1 VWRHIA
7 ESARGD
13 SHLADDS
20 PCQDSSRVV
29 VLGRGDDE
37 ALVACVADGAG
48 SARYSAIGSA
58 TAADSIIE
66 SATAHFERY
75 GSFAN
80 LATDDIIG
88 WCEIARTRLADNA
101 ASRRAELRELATT
114 LCAAIVSPSCS
125 YFFQIGDGAIIL
137 MKNEVSGVVF
147 WPQSGEYVN
156 TTNFLTSNEYRDH
169 LQFSS
174 TTNGFS
180 DVALL
185 SDGMER
191 LALRFDSRT
200 PHRPF
205 FEPLFQALRTNENTG
220 DLAENLR
227 RFLHSE
233 SVRSRSDDDKTLIL
247 ASRIC
252 RQIDHAD

>member
-13 SHLADDS
+13 AHLADDT

-29 VLGRGDDE
+29 VLGGDE
-37 ALVACVADGAG
+37 HETLVACIADGAG
-48 SARYSAIGSA
+48 SARYGAIGSA
-58 TAADSIIE
+58 TAADSIAH
-66 SATAHFERY
+66 SATAHFDLH
-75 GSFAN
+75 GSFAG
-80 LATDDIIG
+80 LTCDDVIRWCETARARLTDD
-88 WCEIARTRLADNA
+88 A
-101 ASRRAELRELATT
+101 ASRRAELRQLATT
-114 LCAAIVSPSCS
+114 LCAAIVSPTCS
-125 YFFQIGDGAIIL
+125 SFFQIGDGAIIL
-137 MKNEVSGVVF
+137 IKNDVSGVVF

-156 TTNFLTSNEYRDH
+156 TTNFLTSHEFRDH
-169 LQFSS
+169 LQFFS

-185 SDGMER
+185 TDGIER

-205 FEPLFQALRTNENTG
+205 FEPLFQALRTDENTP

-227 RFLHSE
+227 RFLRSD